1 MPRGRRVNKRMQ
13 LALLGDIAA
22 GEAAEK
28 VDFVQEG
35 YNEKADPEEEE
46 EDASGSACG
55 GRWGMAV
62 AMLEDE

>member
-13 LALLGDIAA
+13 LALLGDISV

-35 YNEKADPEEEE
+35 DNEKADPEEE